1 MKKYLSII
9 LIGLAMPAL
18 AGNSDETLRKNLAQ
32 LDQLIKANTINLKE
46 LYAKRSAILKKLGG
60 AKGKAA
66 QTKKLGPYA
75 AKNKAEYAK
84 KKYEALKAKKDAI
97 AKKKAAAAKQSGTKK
112 PGAKKPTTKKLTTK
126 KPTTK
131 KPTKK
136 KPGAKKPTTKKLTT
150 KKPTTKKPTKKK
162 PGTKKPT
169 TKKPTTKKPTTKKKP
184 AKSAKSSKTT
194 SAIHKKA
201 EAGRANFLKRF
212 DQNRDGKVTKDE
224 AKSVLAA
231 EAKARATGR
240 EKKKKK

>member
-112 PGAKKPTTKKLTTK
+112 P
-126 KPTTK
+126 
-131 KPTKK
+131 
-136 KPGAKKPTTKKLTT
+136 
-150 KKPTTKKPTKKK
+150 TTKKPTKKK

-169 TKKPTTKKPTTKKKP
+169 TKKKP
-184 AKSAKSSKTT
+184 AKSTKSSKSA

>member
-136 KPGAKKPTTKKLTT
+136 KPG
-150 KKPTTKKPTKKK
+150 
-162 PGTKKPT
+162 TKKPT
-169 TKKPTTKKPTTKKKP
+169 TKKPTTKKPTTKKKL
-184 AKSAKSSKTT
+184 AKSTKSSKAN

>member
-112 PGAKKPTTKKLTTK
+112 P
-126 KPTTK
+126 
-131 KPTKK
+131 
-136 KPGAKKPTTKKLTT
+136 
-150 KKPTTKKPTKKK
+150 TTKKPTKKK

-169 TKKPTTKKPTTKKKP
+169 TKKPTTKKKPSKSTT
-184 AKSAKSSKTT
+184 SSKAN

-224 AKSVLAA
+224 ARSVLAA

>member
-136 KPGAKKPTTKKLTT
+136 KPG
-150 KKPTTKKPTKKK
+150 
-162 PGTKKPT
+162 
-169 TKKPTTKKPTTKKKP
+169 TKKPTTKKKP
-184 AKSAKSSKTT
+184 AKSTKSSKSA

-224 AKSVLAA
+224 AKAVLAA

>member
-1 MKKYLSII
+1 MKTHIPI
-9 LIGLAMPAL
+9 LLVLLGLVLPAV

-60 AKGKAA
+60 DKGKAA

-112 PGAKKPTTKKLTTK
+112 P
-126 KPTTK
+126 
-131 KPTKK
+131 
-136 KPGAKKPTTKKLTT
+136 
-150 KKPTTKKPTKKK
+150 TTKKPTKKK

-169 TKKPTTKKPTTKKKP
+169 TKKKP
-184 AKSAKSSKTT
+184 AKSTKSSKSA

>member
-18 AGNSDETLRKNLAQ
+18 AGNSDETLRKHVAQ
-32 LDQLIKANTINLKE
+32 LDKLIKATTANLKE
-46 LYAKRSAILKKLGG
+46 LHAKRSAILKKLGG
-60 AKGKAA
+60 VKGKAA

-112 PGAKKPTTKKLTTK
+112 P
-126 KPTTK
+126 TTK

-136 KPGAKKPTTKKLTT
+136 KPV
-150 KKPTTKKPTKKK
+150 
-162 PGTKKPT
+162 
-169 TKKPTTKKPTTKKKP
+169 TKKPTTKKKP
-184 AKSAKSSKTT
+184 AKSTKSSKAN

-231 EAKARATGR
+231 EAKTRATGR